1 MNYIIIKHDL
11 DFMFLT
17 ETSLDQDNSAAVLLE
32 SVPPKLI
39 WMSEALL
46 HKKREGVAALFNY
59 YYTF

>member
-1 MNYIIIKHDL
+1 
-11 DFMFLT
+11 MFLT
-17 ETSLDQDNSAAVLLE
+17 ETFLDQDNSAAVLLE

-59 YYTF
+59 YYTL